1 MDTQRKTGLKITL
14 LIISL
19 SQLGSMAISSVISE
33 ILEAFPDVPD
43 QTVQFLMTF
52 PGLFILIT
60 SLLSAFL
67 ARYISQKKLAVTGLI
82 LNTATAVGGFL
93 FHGNIVILFCW
104 AATLGLGI
112 GMWMPLVN
120 AIASAHFE
128 GNERASLLGRISS
141 AQNIGA
147 VFMTVV
153 GGALAVIAWHF
164 VYLVYFI
171 AVPGLICAVIY
182 LPDEK
187 AHRES
192 RRGGGLGID
201 GTVILFGM
209 IQLFFSLPYNAAPA
223 NFSLLLAENRI
234 GSTQAAG
241 ILSGLFLFGGIISG
255 WIFGALDKRIHK
267 FTIPLGFL
275 FLAIGFTGLGCTHSF
290 TEYMIFSVIGGMS
303 IPMVLSQTSLAVVEN
318 KRSEQFAM
326 ASAALF
332 AFGNLGAFF
341 SPVTTSFSSV
351 VMGSDSIG
359 SRMIFCAV
367 LSVIGVAVTA
377 VILKIKKEDA
387 KYE

>member
-1 MDTQRKTGLKITL
+1 
-14 LIISL
+14 
-19 SQLGSMAISSVISE
+19 
-33 ILEAFPDVPD
+33 
-43 QTVQFLMTF
+43 MTF

-93 FHGNIVILFCW
+93 FHGNIVVLFCW
-104 AATLGLGI
+104 AAALGLGI

-209 IQLFFSLPYNAAPA
+209 IQLFSACLIMLRRRIFHSCL
-223 NFSLLLAENRI
+223 RKI
-234 GSTQAAG
+234 GSAARRRRASCLDYSSLAGSSAAG
-241 ILSGLFLFGGIISG
+241 FSAP
-255 WIFGALDKRIHK
+255 WINGSASLRYRW
-267 FTIPLGFL
+267 
-275 FLAIGFTGLGCTHSF
+275 ASF
-290 TEYMIFSVIGGMS
+290 FW
-303 IPMVLSQTSLAVVEN
+303 P
-318 KRSEQFAM
+318 
-326 ASAALF
+326 
-332 AFGNLGAFF
+332 
-341 SPVTTSFSSV
+341 
-351 VMGSDSIG
+351 
-359 SRMIFCAV
+359 
-367 LSVIGVAVTA
+367 
-377 VILKIKKEDA
+377 
-387 KYE
+387 